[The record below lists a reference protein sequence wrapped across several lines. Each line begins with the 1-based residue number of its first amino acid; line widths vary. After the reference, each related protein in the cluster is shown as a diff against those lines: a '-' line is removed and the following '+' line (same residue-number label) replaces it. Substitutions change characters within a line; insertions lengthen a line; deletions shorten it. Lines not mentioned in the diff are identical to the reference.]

1 MGFLGTAALMRRHLL
16 AVIVML
22 MLAAGVAYDIKS
34 TPPTYSESA
43 SVAFTVTKFLA
54 WPNVP
59 ATVRKPLIATEVMM
73 TQALMTRPARQQV
86 SAAGGTAQLQ
96 FSPFNTYNLQFPD
109 YAEPI
114 ATVTATSP
122 SRAEVQRTLR
132 VAVRLLQGRLAALQ
146 AQAGV
151 PASDRIRASL
161 VADTGPLAQPGSPA
175 RVFAGLALLTVVA
188 LFMVTSFLDRR

>member
-1 MGFLGTAALMRRHLL
+1 MGFQGTVALMRRHLL

-22 MLAAGVAYDIKS
+22 ILAAGVAYDIKS

-54 WPNVP
+54 WPNLP
-59 ATVRKPLIATEVMM
+59 ATIRKPLIATEVMM

-86 SAAGGTAQLQ
+86 SAAGGTARLDI
-96 FSPFNTYNLQFPD
+96 SPFNLQFPD

-114 ATVTATSP
+114 ATVTAAGP
-122 SRAEVQRTLR
+122 SKAGVQRTFT
-132 VAVRLLQGRLAALQ
+132 VAVRLLQERLAALQ

-151 PASDRIRASL
+151 SPRDRIRASL

-175 RVFAGLALLTVVA
+175 RVFAGLVLLTVVA
-188 LFMVTSFLDRR
+188 VFMVTSFLDRR

>member
-1 MGFLGTAALMRRHLL
+1 MGFQGTVALMRRHLL

-22 MLAAGVAYDIKS
+22 ILAAGIAYDIKS

-54 WPNVP
+54 WPNLP
-59 ATVRKPLIATEVMM
+59 ATIRKPLIATEVMM

-86 SAAGGTAQLQ
+86 SAAGGTAQLDI
-96 FSPFNTYNLQFPD
+96 SPFNTYNLQFPD

-114 ATVTATSP
+114 ATVTAAGP
-122 SRAEVQRTLR
+122 SKAGVQRTFT
-132 VAVRLLQGRLAALQ
+132 VAVRLLQERLAALQ

-151 PASDRIRASL
+151 
-161 VADTGPLAQPGSPA
+161 
-175 RVFAGLALLTVVA
+175 
-188 LFMVTSFLDRR
+188 